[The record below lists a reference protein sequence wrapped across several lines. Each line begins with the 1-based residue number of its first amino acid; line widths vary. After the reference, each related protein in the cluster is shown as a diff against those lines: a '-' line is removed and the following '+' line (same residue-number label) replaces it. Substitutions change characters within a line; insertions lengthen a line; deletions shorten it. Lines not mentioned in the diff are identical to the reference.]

1 MKRKALLLLGTA
13 LLLTGCGGAQSTV
26 SDSSESIMTIGD
38 TTYTKGDLQ
47 IFLHILSLHF
57 RQAILDEEIGRGDEI
72 KQAAQDSYAELESN
86 TPDIEDQLI
95 SAGYEGKDDYI
106 DKVLIPNAQY
116 EKLTEKYFD
125 DAKSDI
131 RSEYKPSVVKIIQCD
146 DEKTAQ
152 KALEAVQDGTE
163 LDKVYEEYSSD
174 SASYSNEEVLITT
187 QSTDLP
193 TRLINTMYK
202 QEDAGV
208 ADEVFTSESGSGTT
222 TAYVAILVDND
233 YENIKDQIIENLSSS
248 SDFSKQI

>member
-1 MKRKALLLLGTA
+1 M
-13 LLLTGCGGAQSTV
+13 
-26 SDSSESIMTIGD
+26 
-38 TTYTKGDLQ
+38 
-47 IFLHILSLHF
+47 
-57 RQAILDEEIGRGDEI
+57 
-72 KQAAQDSYAELESN
+72 
-86 TPDIEDQLI
+86 I

-248 SDFSKQI
+248 SDFSTQCLVYYLNKYNFTVHDQTVFDYLRENNPEYLVEFPELSETDESQS